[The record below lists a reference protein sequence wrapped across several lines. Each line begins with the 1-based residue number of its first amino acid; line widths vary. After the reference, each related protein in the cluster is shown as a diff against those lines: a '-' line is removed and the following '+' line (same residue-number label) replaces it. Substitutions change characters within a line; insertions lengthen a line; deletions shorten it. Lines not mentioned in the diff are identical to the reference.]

1 MEPKKSKSF
10 NYYMRSLHRDIG
22 FFAFGLVVI
31 YILSGIV
38 LIYRDTDFLKRE
50 VTVERQLKPNM

>member
-10 NYYMRSLHRDIG
+10 NYYMRTLHRDIG
-22 FFAFGLVVI
+22 FFAFGLIVI

-38 LIYRDTDFLKRE
+38 LFPQQVY
-50 VTVERQLKPNM
+50 QLS